1 MRKRMISLL
10 LCMILFVVSF
20 SAVAGTVHADGD
32 VAVSAEITG
41 NISSIDG
48 KLFISP
54 GGTCRGAYLIQNKS
68 AQGIRIL
75 SAVESVPGG
84 DFSINL
90 GGKEEIGPGE
100 NLSLYGRNFSADAA
114 GGTGNI
120 TCHIRYAGA
129 EDRQEQ
135 EAEGKAPFYAIND
148 SMSAAYS
155 SSQKGPVFKGEQAAM
170 KVEVQSG
177 ANVTLKNLTITD
189 SDLGKTLGTISA
201 LAPGERKTVET
212 TVSLD
217 KAINGNI
224 VIEYDDPLGSGGKLR
239 QTFDT
244 GLKIA
249 IKQEAPVSSLSIT
262 GKTNKKLIPGPGKES
277 VTVKLKIKNTGNTTL
292 KNLECLDWNQKVFYT
307 LEQLLPGEETSAS
320 FAGTVKPDKTYQL
333 TAQARV
339 EDTNQLIQSSCDVH
353 MDRLQPQVEIERSV
367 LPENITAGEPFTL
380 EYVIRNTGNVDL
392 KDVVLEEPDF
402 GEIDTFEQ
410 IEAGQEVHTDKE
422 LTIEKDAVSRATL
435 RAKDAVTNENYSYE
449 ASELEL
455 LIGGGELSQNL
466 SVRLTSKKTSLSK
479 SGTVELKCVIENTG
493 TEPLYNLVLTLMDRR
508 MVIDNLSVLNP
519 GEKKTIPV
527 TTFRVEKTED
537 FFMEVNGTD
546 ENGQKFT
553 VKSEP
558 LTIKVGK
565 GGLSGKG
572 TLLRV
577 VLIVVVLV
585 CVLIIGALVYLAKG
599 SGKFSFLHRKKH
611 KTTGSKE

>member
-1 MRKRMISLL
+1 VRKRMISLL
-10 LCMILFVVSF
+10 LCMIFFVVSF
-20 SAVAGTVHADGD
+20 SAVTGTVHADGD
-32 VAVSAEITG
+32 VVVSAEITG
-41 NISSIDG
+41 NISNAGG

-54 GGTCRGAYLIQNKS
+54 SGTCRGAYLVQNKS
-68 AQGIRIL
+68 AQGIRIV

-84 DFSINL
+84 DFSIDL
-90 GGKEEIGPGE
+90 GGKEIGPGE
-100 NLSLYGRNFSADAA
+100 SLSFSGRNFTAEA
-114 GGTGNI
+114 GKDTGNI
-120 TCHIRYAGA
+120 TCRIRYAGA
-129 EDRQEQ
+129 EDQQEQ
-135 EAEGKAPFYAIND
+135 EATGQASFLTIND
-148 SMSAAYS
+148 SMNVTYS
-155 SSQKGPVFKGEQAAM
+155 SSQQGPVFKGEQTAL

-177 ANVTLKNLTITD
+177 ANVTLKNLSVMD
-189 SDLGKTLGTISA
+189 SDLGKTLGTINA
-201 LAPGERKTVET
+201 LAPGERKAVET
-212 TVSLD
+212 TVPLD
-217 KAINGNI
+217 KETNGNI
-224 VIEYDDPLGSGGKLR
+224 IIEYDDPLGSGGKLR
-239 QTFDT
+239 KTFDT
-244 GLKIA
+244 GLKIP
-249 IKQEAPVSSLSIT
+249 IKQEAPVSSLNIA
-262 GKTNKKLIPGPGKES
+262 GKPNKKLIPGPGKES
-277 VTVKLKIKNTGNTTL
+277 VTFKLKIKNTGNTAL

-320 FAGTVKPDKTYQL
+320 FTGTVKPDKTYHL

-353 MDRLQPQVEIERSV
+353 MDRLQPQVEIERFV
-367 LPENITAGEPFTL
+367 VPENITAGEPFVL

-466 SVRLTSKKTSLSK
+466 SVRLTSKKTPLSK

-546 ENGQKFT
+546 EDGEKFT

-558 LTIKVGK
+558 LTVKVKK

-572 TLLRV
+572 TLLWV
-577 VLIVVVLV
+577 VLVVVVLV
-585 CVLIIGALVYLAKG
+585 CVLIIGALVYLTKG
-599 SGKFSFLHRKKH
+599 SGKFPLLSRKKH
-611 KTTGSKE
+611 KATESKE